1 MDFDKGKYWLWLS
14 QIPGMWHE
22 KAVKALNVFGTPESI
37 FDAAE
42 KRLEKSGIFKEND
55 IYNIVS
61 SKQKFN
67 MEKEWET
74 MIKKGIRFT
83 YEGDESFPQK
93 LLSYS
98 DRPRWLYYKG
108 KLPDLTEKTAGIVGA
123 RNCSRYGKIMAENIA
138 AQLGRYSVSVIS
150 GMARGIDSAAHRGA
164 AGNGGK
170 TYAVLGCGVDVCYPR
185 ENIELYMKIQEQGGI
200 ISEYPPG
207 TQPLAWQFPERN
219 RIISMLSD
227 VVAIIEAKKKS
238 GSLITTDYALA
249 YGKEVFAV
257 PGRTCDCLS
266 EGCNELIKSGAS
278 LLTEAE
284 DMLFAMGL
292 IFDNEQLTNQN
303 KKNIVLEKEN
313 EVVYSCLCL
322 EPQSIEELV
331 RKTGM
336 TSSKTLEV
344 LMELMIKGLVI
355 EPAKNH
361 YVRK

>member
-1 MDFDKGKYWLWLS
+1 MDFDRDKYWMWLS
-14 QIPGMWHE
+14 YIPGMWHE
-22 KAVKALNVFGTPESI
+22 KAAKALDFFETPENI
-37 FDAAE
+37 FSAPE

-61 SKQKFN
+61 SRKSFN

-83 YEGDESFPQK
+83 CEEDESFPPK
-93 LLSYS
+93 LLTYS

-108 KLPDLTEKTAGIVGA
+108 KLPDMTEKTVGMVGA
-123 RNCSRYGKIMAENIA
+123 RNCSRYGKTMAENIA
-138 AQLGRYSVSVIS
+138 SQLGHYSVSVIS

-164 AGNGGK
+164 SETGGK

-185 ENIELYMKIQEQGGI
+185 ENIELYMKIQEKGGI

-207 TQPLAWQFPERN
+207 TQPFAWQFPERN

-227 VVAIIEAKKKS
+227 AVAIIEAKKKS
-238 GSLITTDYALA
+238 GSLITTDYALM
-249 YGKEVFAV
+249 YGKDIFAV
-257 PGRTCDCLS
+257 PGRTCDSLS

-284 DMLFAMGL
+284 DMLLAIGL
-292 IFDNEQLTNQN
+292 PIDNKEHANRN
-303 KKNIVLEKEN
+303 KKNIILEKEN

-336 TSSKTLEV
+336 TSSQTLEV
-344 LMELMIKGLVI
+344 LMELMMDGLVI
-355 EPAKNH
+355 ETAKNH
-361 YVRK
+361 YARK

>member
-14 QIPGMWHE
+14 HVTGMWHE
-22 KAVKALNVFGTPESI
+22 KAAKALDIFETPENI
-37 FDAAE
+37 YAAPE

-83 YEGDESFPQK
+83 WEGDESFPEK
-93 LLSYS
+93 FLSYV

-108 KLPDLTEKTAGIVGA
+108 RLPGTTEKTAGMVGA
-123 RNCSRYGKIMAENIA
+123 RNCSRYGKTMAENIA
-138 AQLGRYSVSVIS
+138 AQLGHYTVSVIS
-150 GMARGIDSAAHRGA
+150 GMARGIDSASHRGA
-164 AGNGGK
+164 LQTGGK
-170 TYAVLGCGVDVCYPR
+170 TYAVLGCGVDVCYPG
-185 ENIELYMKIQEQGGI
+185 ENIELYMKIQENGGV
-200 ISEYPPG
+200 ISEYSPG
-207 TQPLAWQFPERN
+207 TQPYAWQFPERN

-238 GSLITTDYALA
+238 GSLITTDYALM
-249 YGKEVFAV
+249 YGKEIFAV
-257 PGRTCDCLS
+257 PGRTCDSLS
-266 EGCNELIKSGAS
+266 EGCNELIKTGAS

-284 DMLFAMGL
+284 DMLFALG
-292 IFDNEQLTNQN
+292 ISVDCKGDTNGN
-303 KKNIVLEKEN
+303 KKNIILEKEN

-336 TSSKTLEV
+336 TSSQTLEV
-344 LMELMIKGLVI
+344 LMELMMDGLVI
-355 EPAKNH
+355 ETAKNH
-361 YVRK
+361 YARK